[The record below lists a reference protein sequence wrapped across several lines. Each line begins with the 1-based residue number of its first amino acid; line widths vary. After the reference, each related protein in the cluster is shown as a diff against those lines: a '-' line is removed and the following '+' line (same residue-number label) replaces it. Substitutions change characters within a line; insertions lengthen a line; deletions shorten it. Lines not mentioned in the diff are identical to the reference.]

1 MIFNGGMIP
10 TYMVMRNLNF
20 INTIWGMIIPSALS
34 FYNMI
39 VTRTFLQSSIPDEL
53 IEAAKI
59 EGYSDFGI
67 ITSIVLPLSK
77 AIIAVLA
84 LLYASGHWNSYFNA
98 FLYLNSKELYPLQIF
113 LRQVLVQS
121 EFDTELLDPEALAQL
136 QTLQQT
142 LKYALI
148 VVAMTP
154 MMLVYPFIQ
163 KYFEKGVMIGSLKG

>member
-1 MIFNGGMIP
+1 
-10 TYMVMRNLNF
+10 MRNLNL
-20 INTIWGMIIPSALS
+20 INTIWVMIIPSALS
-34 FYNMI
+34 VYNMI

-59 EGYSDFGI
+59 DGYSDFGI
-67 ITSIVLPLSK
+67 FTSIVLPLSK